1 MNPAL
6 VYIVD
11 EHEPV
16 RGALAERL
24 GRAEG
29 ITILGHSGAVD
40 QVVQD
45 TANDHPDVVLLEIK
59 RTDGMGVELL
69 RQLTHLPDPPQVI
82 VLTSYPTEWEKEA
95 ARRAGA
101 AAYLLKEIDSDEL
114 IRYIAD
120 LVG

>member
-29 ITILGHSGAVD
+29 IAILGHSGEVG
-40 QVVQD
+40 QVMQD
-45 TANDHPDVVLLEIK
+45 TLDDHPDVVLLEIK

-82 VLTSYPTEWEKEA
+82 VLTSYPTEWEKDA

-114 IRYIAD
+114 IRYIEDIA
-120 LVG
+120 G

>member
-6 VYIVD
+6 IYIVD

-24 GRAEG
+24 GRAAG
-29 ITILGHSGAVD
+29 IAILGHSGEIDRVLQA
-40 QVVQD
+40 
-45 TANDHPDVVLLEIK
+45 TADDRPDVVLLEIK
-59 RTDGMGVELL
+59 RTDGMGIELL

-82 VLTSYPTEWEKEA
+82 VLTSYPTEWEKDA

-101 AAYLLKEIDSDEL
+101 AAYLMKEIDSDEL
-114 IRYIAD
+114 IRYIAEIA
-120 LVG
+120 G

>member
-24 GRAEG
+24 ARAEG
-29 ITILGHSGAVD
+29 IAILGHSGELS
-40 QVVQD
+40 QVVAD
-45 TANDHPDVVLLEIK
+45 SAHDHPDVVLLEIK
-59 RTDGMGVELL
+59 RTDGMGIELL
-69 RQLTHLPDPPQVI
+69 RQLAHLPDPPQVI
-82 VLTSYPTEWEKEA
+82 VLTSYPTEWEKDA

-101 AAYLLKEIDSDEL
+101 AAYLLKDIDSDEL
-114 IRYIAD
+114 IRYITD
-120 LVG
+120 LTG